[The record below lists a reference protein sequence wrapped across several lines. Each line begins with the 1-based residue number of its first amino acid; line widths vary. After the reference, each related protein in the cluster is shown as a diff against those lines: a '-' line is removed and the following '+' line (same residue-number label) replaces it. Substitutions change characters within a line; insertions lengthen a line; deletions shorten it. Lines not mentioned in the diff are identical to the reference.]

1 MDGLL
6 LFHHDGTLPL
16 SDMQLKFGGKLRFSH
31 SKKINGGGSALPRLM
46 NNLSLFDSSVI
57 NSKVKGGSIVQPKPN
72 LKRPIKFII

>member
-16 SDMQLKFGGKLRFSH
+16 SSDLSLKLGGRLRIH
-31 SKKINGGGSALPRLM
+31 HTKKVHGGSAALPKLM

-57 NSKVKGGSIVQPKPN
+57 SSKVRGGSVQNKPN
-72 LKRPIKFII
+72 LRRPIKFII